1 MLSIR
6 MGGLFYGWVV
16 LGVSFLTMASVYTL
30 RYSFSFFFVALLE
43 DFPSWG
49 RAATASI
56 LSVNVLVYGL
66 ALPVVGSLVDRLGP
80 RRVMSL
86 GVVLVG
92 LGAVLLSRAQEL
104 WQFYLLFGLVMAL
117 GICLTGWVPNTTV
130 LSRWFVRRR
139 GLALGVASAG
149 VGTTYVLASFTQV
162 LISSLGWRQA
172 YLVLGLVVALFL
184 LPIIALFHRGRP
196 QEMGLSADGQ
206 EDPSEADLQQG
217 GTTLAQALRDRRFW
231 LLFLASFF
239 LWGIGMTLVLI
250 HQIAFIKDIGFTPA
264 LGAQVYLVFGLMYL
278 VGNLSGFVSDRLGR
292 EMTLTLGILGV
303 ALGVG
308 MLILAGLR
316 PHPAPLFLF
325 SIFFGLGGGLCSP
338 TLTAAVADLFQGRHF
353 GAINGFIT
361 MGFGLGGA
369 FSPWLGGYLFDRLH
383 SYLLAFAIALLAILS
398 AGALV
403 RMAAPRQGAAR
414 GRRPAGSRSL

>member
-250 HQIAFIKDIGFTPA
+250 HQIAFIKDIGFTI
-264 LGAQVYLVFGLMYL
+264 
-278 VGNLSGFVSDRLGR
+278 
-292 EMTLTLGILGV
+292 E
-303 ALGVG
+303 
-308 MLILAGLR
+308 
-316 PHPAPLFLF
+316 
-325 SIFFGLGGGLCSP
+325 
-338 TLTAAVADLFQGRHF
+338 
-353 GAINGFIT
+353 
-361 MGFGLGGA
+361 
-369 FSPWLGGYLFDRLH
+369 
-383 SYLLAFAIALLAILS
+383 
-398 AGALV
+398 
-403 RMAAPRQGAAR
+403 
-414 GRRPAGSRSL
+414 

>member
-16 LGVSFLTMASVYTL
+16 LGGSFLTMASVYTL

-130 LSRWFVRRR
+130 LSRSFVRRR
-139 GLALGVASAG
+139 GPGPG
-149 VGTTYVLASFTQV
+149 GDPVGL
-162 LISSLGWRQA
+162 
-172 YLVLGLVVALFL
+172 
-184 LPIIALFHRGRP
+184 
-196 QEMGLSADGQ
+196 
-206 EDPSEADLQQG
+206 
-217 GTTLAQALRDRRFW
+217 
-231 LLFLASFF
+231 
-239 LWGIGMTLVLI
+239 
-250 HQIAFIKDIGFTPA
+250 
-264 LGAQVYLVFGLMYL
+264 
-278 VGNLSGFVSDRLGR
+278 
-292 EMTLTLGILGV
+292 
-303 ALGVG
+303 
-308 MLILAGLR
+308 GLR
-316 PHPAPLFLF
+316 PP
-325 SIFFGLGGGLCSP
+325 GGGDRPGHGHPGSRTEGGHAP
-338 TLTAAVADLFQGRHF
+338 P
-353 GAINGFIT
+353 
-361 MGFGLGGA
+361 GGA
-369 FSPWLGGYLFDRLH
+369 T
-383 SYLLAFAIALLAILS
+383 
-398 AGALV
+398 
-403 RMAAPRQGAAR
+403 APP
-414 GRRPAGSRSL
+414 RPPLPV